1 MKLSASLA
9 LFGPPGAGKGTQAQ
23 RLSKALRVPHIST
36 GDILRQVRVEGGPLG
51 VEVNEIMRRG
61 DLVPDTLV
69 VNIVEARLA
78 QSDCDTGFILDGF
91 PRTPLQAQALDH
103 ILDEQGKTLD
113 VVIRLDVNEAELVSR
128 LAGRRTCPRCGR
140 AYHLRFNPPLSDSLC
155 DDCPN
160 QPLQVREDDREET
173 VRDRLRIYQVET
185 APVIDY
191 YEKRGLLKHVNGHV
205 PPDEVFAC
213 ILSLL

>member
-1 MKLSASLA
+1 MELRGFFSRS
-9 LFGPPGAGKGTQAQ
+9 PGAGKGTQAQ

-128 LAGRRTCPRCGR
+128 
-140 AYHLRFNPPLSDSLC
+140 
-155 DDCPN
+155 
-160 QPLQVREDDREET
+160 
-173 VRDRLRIYQVET
+173 
-185 APVIDY
+185 
-191 YEKRGLLKHVNGHV
+191 
-205 PPDEVFAC
+205 
-213 ILSLL
+213 